1 MKRPAG
7 RSRVKIEKRQQD
19 DVTVVVIEGVIKL
32 GESARLFSG
41 YLKELIDGDTGGV
54 LIDMT
59 EIDYVDSTGLG
70 ELVGY
75 LQRFED
81 QGRRLALLRPQSRIR
96 NLLKVTQLDKV
107 FQIFTDEQEAVEALK
122 G

>member
-1 MKRPAG
+1 M
-7 RSRVKIEKRQQD
+7 KIEKRQQD

-41 YLKELIDGDTGGV
+41 YLKELFDGDTGGV

>member
-1 MKRPAG
+1 
-7 RSRVKIEKRQQD
+7 VKIEKRLQD
-19 DVTVVVIEGVIKL
+19 DVTVVIIEGVIKL
-32 GESARLFSG
+32 GESARLFSD
-41 YLKELIDGDTGGV
+41 YLKELIEGGTGSV

-59 EIDYVDSTGLG
+59 AIDYVDSTGLG

-75 LQRFED
+75 LQRFEG
-81 QGRRLALLRPQSRIR
+81 QGRRLALLRPQSRIL

-107 FQIFTDEQEAVEALK
+107 FQIFTDDREAIKALK

>member
-1 MKRPAG
+1 M
-7 RSRVKIEKRQQD
+7 KIEKRQQN
-19 DVTVVVIEGVIKL
+19 DVTVVTIQGVIKL
-32 GESARLFSG
+32 GESARLFSD
-41 YLKELIDGDTGGV
+41 YLKELIESDAGSV

-81 QGRRLALLRPQSRIR
+81 QGRRLALLRPQSRIL
-96 NLLKVTQLDKV
+96 NLLKLTMLDEV
-107 FQIFTDEQEAVEALK
+107 FQIFTDESKAITALSNT
-122 G
+122 